1 MLMGVHPVVN
11 APCNAGCESDQDH
24 DLGNV
29 ERHGIHPRV
38 RIVRSFFADGKA
50 ANRAGTGVQ
59 GTGSAAWDDWRGAG
73 NYRPPPCTAYITL
86 CTRSSDPAKRLRGN
100 WR

>member
-29 ERHGIHPRV
+29 ERHGIHPRF
-38 RIVRSFFADGKA
+38 RIVRSFLPGGKA
-50 ANRAGTGVQ
+50 MNWA
-59 GTGSAAWDDWRGAG
+59 GAG
-73 NYRPPPCTAYITL
+73 GQSRRACGMWPARAAAATARRPAPRTSRFAPVPP
-86 CTRSSDPAKRLRGN
+86 TRRTGYAETG
-100 WR
+100 